1 MRQRFILA
9 GGASVLAI
17 AAVATSIQRIPE
29 GSIGLRPGAV
39 VDAGLGFAPPW
50 GRATVV
56 RAGGKAALAGLTF
69 RTPEGSELVF
79 DVDVDYT
86 LATTIPDKFR
96 DDAAR
101 RGLDAALGTLAGHVL
116 QDLGERSGAEALL
129 SDPSTL
135 EAALRA
141 AFGSNGVTA
150 TRVSARST
158 MGDEVLGRRRTAE
171 ARERVRPMSA
181 RRLVVVGWDGA
192 DWEILDPMLAA
203 GRMPHLAGMLASGVR
218 ADLRSY
224 DPMFSPLLWTTMATG
239 KPPTQH
245 GIADFLVKDPGTG
258 KRRPITSDFRKVKAL
273 WNICGDLGRES
284 GWVAWWAT
292 FPAEPIRGT
301 MVSELLAS
309 VSMRGA
315 DAALAV
321 KGIASPE
328 SWLSERRDLIV
339 AAADVTYEE
348 MARLFPVARAEFEDA
363 RRRAPEEQVDPD
375 SKAAPDPLTFTVKL
389 LSATRTYHN
398 VGVDMLKS
406 GLPVVSIYYE
416 APDMMGHRFQHYMP
430 PKMAMVSDE
439 EFARFRDAVGNYY
452 EVQDR
457 MLGEVLAA
465 AGPDADVVLVSDHG
479 FRNGDDRPTDVA
491 PFTTGQPAE
500 WHRPWGIFAARG
512 PSFRTGRIGPASL
525 YDIAPTLLYLQGFP
539 QADDMPGRVIEAALR
554 PGLLASRSP
563 SRIRSYELVGDR
575 IARRA
580 PAEIDP
586 AAMEEM
592 MANLRALG
600 YVGGETTDPV
610 TAPAATGA
618 ATAPETAAGG
628 DASQTQVYYH
638 RNLATYH
645 RKQGNLAAAEQELLL
660 ANERQPFPKTYAMLG
675 EVRASQGRFAE
686 AAEAIEE
693 GYRTIPSM
701 MEPESLLW
709 LVEMYLRAGNPGAAG
724 TVVSR
729 LGSRATAAVREA
741 IQGRLADAAGNVD
754 AATAA
759 YERALAQD
767 PLLVSVA
774 MRLGDL
780 YRARGAPGRIVP
792 FLEQGVAKNPKAD
805 AYHHLLG
812 ELALAGGDAKG
823 AHAHFLRAVDIQPE
837 NGLYLGHLANAAA
850 ALGRTAEA
858 RQSLEWA
865 ERWTGRE
872 APSWIAIGGAW
883 DRLGEPDRALA
894 AFAKAR
900 EFGAQGP
907 APEIGTILALAR
919 AGRVAQARRALA
931 EATQRFPES
940 RALADLAARLR

>member
-1 MRQRFILA
+1 MRSVRHRVFILGA
-9 GGASVLAI
+9 VSAVVVAAFAASV
-17 AAVATSIQRIPE
+17 QRIPE
-29 GSIGLRPGAV
+29 GSIGLRAGSTVPPG
-39 VDAGLGFAPPW
+39 LLLAPPW
-50 GRATVV
+50 DRAATV
-56 RAGGKAALAGLTF
+56 RASGQATVAGLKF
-69 RTPEGSELVF
+69 RTSEGSELAF
-79 DVDVDYT
+79 DVELDYV
-86 LATTIPDKFR
+86 LSPALPAKFR
-96 DDAAR
+96 EDVAGH
-101 RGLDAALGTLAGHVL
+101 GLEAALATLAGHVL
-116 QDLGERSGAEALL
+116 QDVGTRVGAEALL
-129 SDPSTL
+129 SDPTLL

-141 AFGSNGVTA
+141 AFGSNGVA
-150 TRVSARST
+150 ASRVSARST
-158 MGDEVLGRRRTAE
+158 MGDEVLGRRRTAQ
-171 ARERVRPMSA
+171 ARELARPMAS
-181 RRLVVVGWDGA
+181 RRLVIVGWDGA
-192 DWEILDPMLAA
+192 DWQILDPLMAA
-203 GRMPHLAGMLASGVR
+203 GRMPHLAKLTASGVR

-258 KRRPITSDFRKVKAL
+258 KRRPITSDYRKVKAL

-328 SWLSERRDLIV
+328 SWLAERRSLIV
-339 AAADVTYEE
+339 AAADVTYDE
-348 MARLFPVARAEFEDA
+348 MARLFPVTRAEFDDA

-375 SKAAPDPLTFTVKL
+375 SKAPPDPLTFTVKL

-398 VGVDMLKS
+398 VGLDMLKA

-430 PKMAMVSDE
+430 PKMAMASSE
-439 EFARFRDAVGNYY
+439 EFARFKDAVANYY

-465 AGPDADVVLVSDHG
+465 AGPEADVVLVSDHG
-479 FRNGDDRPTDVA
+479 FRNGDDRPTDVP

-512 PSFRTGRIGPASL
+512 PSFRTGRIAPASL
-525 YDIAPTLLYLQGFP
+525 YDIAPTLLFLLGFP
-539 QADDMPGRVIEAALR
+539 QAEDMQGRVIAEAIRPALLESR
-554 PGLLASRSP
+554 PPAGIP
-563 SRIRSYELVGDR
+563 SYELVGER
-575 IARRA
+575 VARRA

-600 YVGGETTDPV
+600 YVGGDATDTPM
-610 TAPAATGA
+610 PAAAAESST
-618 ATAPETAAGG
+618 ATAG

-638 RNLATYH
+638 RNLATFH
-645 RKQGNLAAAEQELLL
+645 MKQGNLAGAEQELLL

-675 EVRASQGRFAE
+675 EVRAAQGRFAE
-686 AAEAIEE
+686 AANAIEE
-693 GYRTIPSM
+693 GYREIPTL

-709 LVEMYLRAGNPGAAG
+709 LVEMYLRAGQAGAAG
-724 TVVSR
+724 GVLTR
-729 LGSRATAAVREA
+729 LGSRATPGVREA
-741 IQGRLADAAGNVD
+741 VEGRLADAAGHPD
-754 AATAA
+754 AAIGA
-759 YERALAQD
+759 YERALAHD
-767 PLLVSVA
+767 PLLVSIA
-774 MRLGDL
+774 MRLEDL
-780 YRARGAPGRIVP
+780 YRARGTPARIVP
-792 FLEQGVAKNPKAD
+792 ILERGVAKNPKAD
-805 AYHHLLG
+805 AYHHMLG
-812 ELALAGGDAKG
+812 EIALAAGDART
-823 AHAHFLRAVDIQPE
+823 AHARFGLAVEIQPE
-837 NGLYLGHLANAAA
+837 NGLYLGHLATAAA
-850 ALGRTAEA
+850 ALGRRAEA

-872 APSWIAIGGAW
+872 ATAWIAIGGAW
-883 DRLGEPDRALA
+883 DRLGDPDRALA
-894 AFAKAR
+894 AFGKAR
-900 EFGAQGP
+900 EAGAQGP
-907 APEIGTILALAR
+907 APEIGAVLALAR
-919 AGRVAQARRALA
+919 AGRTGEARRRLD
-931 EATQRFPES
+931 EARAKFPDS